1 MGPQPT
7 GQGGEYQEKLRLET
21 SWELEH
27 TGTAV
32 FGEEFNLT
40 PSIDTWKN
48 SQNTT
53 VQDTIRRAMVKWIA
67 RPHPSCVAF
76 FKLLNLSGHQ
86 YPHL

>member
-40 PSIDTWKN
+40 PSIDT
-48 SQNTT
+48 
-53 VQDTIRRAMVKWIA
+53 
-67 RPHPSCVAF
+67 
-76 FKLLNLSGHQ
+76 
-86 YPHL
+86 